1 MQLGVAVL
9 HRFLLYLNRVGP
21 TFSNE
26 HSFSGIVLDLLLMLV
41 CQGLLLDT
49 LLVLLHILLQLHV
62 GQVGVLQGRVE
73 LSDVKLELLAHAH
86 SLGLGLGLGLDGE
99 LHLLELLGVVAAG
112 ALELL
117 LLLLDP
123 LLDVGADLV
132 YFQGQA
138 EKLVLFLKFKN
149 MLSHRLFVI

>member
-1 MQLGVAVL
+1 MASLPTISAIKIPTV
-9 HRFLLYLNRVGP
+9 YLNRVGP

-26 HSFSGIVLDLLLMLV
+26 HCFSGAVLDLLLMLV
-41 CQGLLLDT
+41 SQGLLLDT
-49 LLVLLHILLQLHV
+49 ILVLLHILLQLHV
-62 GQVGVLQGRVE
+62 GQVGMLQGRVE

-86 SLGLGLGLGLDGE
+86 CLGLGLGLGLDGE
-99 LHLLELLGVVAAG
+99 LHLLELLGVIAAG

-132 YFQGQA
+132 HFQGQA
-138 EKLVLFLKFKN
+138 EKLVLFLKVKKIGLVMAN
-149 MLSHRLFVI
+149 